1 MTRAADA
8 RSAVNRTMVL
18 IAVLLA
24 TVMTILDSTIANV
37 ALPHMAGSLSAS
49 PDQITWV
56 LTSYIISAAIIM
68 PITGWLAGRIG
79 TKRLFVVSIVGFTL
93 ASMLCGVAQS
103 LEEIIFFR
111 ILQGMSGAVM
121 GPLSQLVILELY
133 STEERSR
140 VMSFWGLGTVMA
152 PIVGPV
158 LGGFL
163 TETLDWRW
171 VFYINVP
178 IGVFSLLGIWVFMPR
193 DGPPSARRFDILGF
207 SLLTLCLSA
216 AQLVLDRGQSQDW
229 FQSGEIVVETLVA
242 GTAALMFLVHILTAK
257 NPIIPTALFR
267 DRNFST
273 ALILTFAMGALMF
286 SILALLPTMLQQLM
300 NFPVIATG
308 LLIAPRGVGTMV
320 SILIMGRLP
329 NRLDLR
335 LQIFL
340 GLCLFGVSFY
350 GLSHMSLIVDQ
361 ADFVWLGVVLG
372 LGAGVAF
379 MPVIMLGYATLK
391 PELRG
396 DASGLTALIRFL
408 GNSFGISILQ
418 TILTRKTQAV
428 HAQLVEHVTYDNPK
442 VQHLAIGARLG
453 SLSTERLTALNAEIT
468 RQAAMV
474 AYLDVFVFLFWCT
487 LALLP
492 AVLLLR
498 PSEKAVPDEKD
509 MGVLE

>member
-1 MTRAADA
+1 
-8 RSAVNRTMVL
+8 MV
-18 IAVLLA
+18 IVAVLLA

-37 ALPHMAGSLSAS
+37 ALPHMAGSLSAA

-56 LTSYIISAAIIM
+56 LTSYIISAAVIM
-68 PITGWLAGRIG
+68 PITGWLAGRVG
-79 TKRLFVVSIVGFTL
+79 TKRLFVVSILGFTL

-103 LEEIIFFR
+103 LEEIILFR

-133 STEERSR
+133 SAEERSR

-163 TETLDWRW
+163 TDTLDWRW

-178 IGVFSLLGIWVFMPR
+178 IGVFSLAGIAVFMPR
-193 DGPPSARRFDILGF
+193 DGAPSTRRFDLLGF

-216 AQLVLDRGQSQDW
+216 VQLVLDRGQGQDW
-229 FQSGEIVVETLVA
+229 FQSGEIVIETLVA
-242 GTAALMFLVHILTAK
+242 GTAAFMFLVHILTAQ
-257 NPIIPTALFR
+257 NPIIPRVLFR

-308 LLIAPRGVGTMV
+308 LLIAPRGIGTMV
-320 SILIMGRLP
+320 AILITGRFP

-340 GLCLFGVSFY
+340 GLCLFGVSFH
-350 GLSHMSLIVDQ
+350 GLSHMSLIVNQ
-361 ADFVWLGVVLG
+361 ANFVWLGVVLG

-379 MPVIMLGYATLK
+379 MPVIMLGYATLR
-391 PELRG
+391 PEFRG

-418 TILTRKTQAV
+418 TLLTRNTQAV
-428 HAQLVEHVTYDNPK
+428 HAQLVGHVTVDTMM
-442 VQHLAIGARLG
+442 VQHLGTGARLG
-453 SLSTERLTALNAEIT
+453 SFSPQGLVALNADIT
-468 RQAAMV
+468 RHAAMV

-487 LALLP
+487 MALLP

-498 PSEKAVPDEKD
+498 PSAKAVPEEKD
-509 MGVLE
+509 LAVLE